1 MDWIVE
7 NIGMILDLSVVH
19 LRQSLIAIVCGFVLS
34 VPLGWVAWRYTRLR
48 GWIIVATGLLYTIP
62 SLALF
67 MLLPALFGYSAIT
80 ELNLVIALTIYA
92 IAILVRAVADGLDS
106 VDPVVRESATALGYG
121 PMRRFFTVEFP
132 LAGPV
137 VLAGLRVAAV
147 STISLA
153 TVGILIGVTNLGYLF
168 TAGLQRR
175 LIAEVLAGVV
185 AVLVIALVVDVLL
198 VLLGRALMP
207 WTRLGSRRGGGS
219 RSDADAGDGAASAI
233 VDPVGDPAAIEPG
246 ALPVVGGGRG

>member
-1 MDWIVE
+1 MDWIVD

-19 LRQSLIAIVCGFVLS
+19 LRQSVIAIVIGFVLS

-67 MLLPALFGYSAIT
+67 MLLPAVFGYSAIS

-106 VDPVVRESATALGYG
+106 VDPMVRESATALGYG
-121 PMRRFFTVEFP
+121 PMRRFLTVEFP

-137 VLAGLRVAAV
+137 ILAGLRVAAV

-153 TVGILIGVTNLGYLF
+153 TVGILIGVTNLGLLF
-168 TAGLQRR
+168 TDGLQRR
-175 LIAEVLAGVV
+175 LIEEVLAGVV
-185 AVLVIALVVDVLL
+185 AVLVIALIVDVLL
-198 VLLGRALMP
+198 VLLGRMLMP
-207 WTRLGSRRGGGS
+207 WTRLGSRRRGGRGS
-219 RSDADAGDGAASAI
+219 DTEAANRAA
-233 VDPVGDPAAIEPG
+233 PVIDPADDPAPIDPG
-246 ALPVVGGGRG
+246 ALALTKGERR